1 MRSSRAERRRCG
13 GRSGSSR
20 IVIAVITSVWNTNA
34 FARAK
39 SRGGGDSF
47 STMKHM
53 TRRAFFFFGHRSI
66 VSHDTK
72 NAGSPC
78 FGTKTTTRHT
88 SARAFERSHRARLRI
103 PRRSSRTPLAEAF
116 ERRSRAASPA
126 AARPR
131 VVPVTARRLAR
142 PGTSRFSPTSTPS
155 GTAERHEQPGQRH
168 PRGGDGRELRAEPR
182 WYASPRRFHRAMRA
196 NSIAPRA
203 PARSPNPPAPRVVR
217 AFRHSPR
224 LRVPRL
230 TRRVPLPGARDQKSS
245 TTPSGSGWTSR
256 RRRI

>member
-13 GRSGSSR
+13 GRSVFSR

-39 SRGGGDSF
+39 SRGVGDSF
-47 STMKHM
+47 STISHT
-53 TRRAFFFFGHRSI
+53 TRRAFFFSI
-66 VSHDTK
+66 GSHDTK

-88 SARAFERSHRARLRI
+88 SARAFERSPRARLRI

-131 VVPVTARRLAR
+131 VVPVTARRLGR
-142 PGTSRFSPTSTPS
+142 PGTSRFPPTSTPS

-182 WYASPRRFHRAMRA
+182 WYASPRRFRRAMRA
-196 NSIAPRA
+196 NSIASRA
-203 PARSPNPPAPRVVR
+203 PARSPSPPAPRVVR

-224 LRVPRL
+224 LRVPGL

-245 TTPSGSGWTSR
+245 TTPSGSGWTWR
-256 RRRI
+256 RRGI